1 MVIAVIAFFVG
12 CLPDTNTSS
21 SSSSSASGGGV
32 AVDGGDGGGGSDSA
46 PSPTGYEGLCAAY
59 AQSTSN
65 CCLQGAETCSTTKAD
80 DWYAYCLG
88 FARRCAGMP
97 TCFSGSDCNTLVYCA
112 GSC

>member
-1 MVIAVIAFFVG
+1 MLAGHEHELVEQQQRERRRRG
-12 CLPDTNTSS
+12 
-21 SSSSSASGGGV
+21 
-32 AVDGGDGGGGSDSA
+32 DSA